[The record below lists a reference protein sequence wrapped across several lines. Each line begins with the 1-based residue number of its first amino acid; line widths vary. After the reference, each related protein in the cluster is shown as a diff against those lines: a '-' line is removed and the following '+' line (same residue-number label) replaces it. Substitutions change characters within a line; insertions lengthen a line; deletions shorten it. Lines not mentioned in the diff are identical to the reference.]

1 MFYRVGAF
9 ANNWEDQKKSYG
21 FGEVP
26 SRFLLPHDPHP
37 IHTTLFWF
45 SFQCFPGFLCW
56 RALWQRGEAQCSK
69 RQHYSRAYVTLMG
82 LLSTRTKSSKGN
94 DVIGATLLIC
104 KSRKDP
110 ECQTAA
116 FCFVSINCIGSMTSR
131 NITKL
136 FQVFP
141 FKEVGSV
148 RKLAWVP
155 ITLSF
160 LFTWLSLVSSLLNQS
175 LVTYHWLNPEI
186 TSGIHCNS
194 AQESSPVDC
203 RAISGNEH
211 FNGSSSP
218 LCLRLC
224 SPSHHMLAHFYPNLR
239 GNRVLQ
245 ITFPWL
251 KHQIRFYNWKSELQ
265 STICVT
271 SSV

>member
-1 MFYRVGAF
+1 
-9 ANNWEDQKKSYG
+9 
-21 FGEVP
+21 
-26 SRFLLPHDPHP
+26 
-37 IHTTLFWF
+37 
-45 SFQCFPGFLCW
+45 
-56 RALWQRGEAQCSK
+56 
-69 RQHYSRAYVTLMG
+69 
-82 LLSTRTKSSKGN
+82 
-94 DVIGATLLIC
+94 
-104 KSRKDP
+104 
-110 ECQTAA
+110 
-116 FCFVSINCIGSMTSR
+116 MTSR

-141 FKEVGSV
+141 FKEVSSV

-203 RAISGNEH
+203 RAISVNEH

-224 SPSHHMLAHFYPNLR
+224 SPSHHALAHFYPHLR

-251 KHQIRFYNWKSELQ
+251 KHQIRFYNWKNELQ

-271 SSV
+271 SSVKKKKKNKQPAIIGWPTPSDTATHCFAGFTFSQSKDPLRLKG